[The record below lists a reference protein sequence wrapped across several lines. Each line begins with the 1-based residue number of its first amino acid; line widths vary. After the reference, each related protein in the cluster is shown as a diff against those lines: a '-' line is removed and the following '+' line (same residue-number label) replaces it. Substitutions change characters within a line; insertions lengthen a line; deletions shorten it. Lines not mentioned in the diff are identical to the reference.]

1 MRGNNGILVPI
12 FIIILSLLT
21 DWYVLQGL
29 KTIILPI
36 RQPGIRQAI
45 IILFRIFSIGVIVGT
60 IIGGYFVMVKG
71 EFTLMFRIFM
81 HIFLIYFTAKI
92 AFILFL
98 SFEDIVRLFRGTIS
112 LISSGTLG
120 SFLPPRSFG
129 VSVAGLS
136 VSLLVIGVF
145 MYGMFFERSNYKVS
159 RKTIY
164 SDKLPAAFDGT
175 TIAQI
180 SDFHAGSFHNRD
192 EVIKG
197 IEIIKD
203 LKPDIFVFTGDMV
216 NNLAKEA
223 VPWIPVLRDIQAP
236 LGKFSVIGNHDY
248 GDYVRWKNQEAKDA
262 NLAQLVRHE
271 QQAGFDVLIN
281 EHRAIVKG
289 SDTIYVAGVENW
301 GHNFIRQGD
310 LPKSLNGLSDKDF
323 IVLLSHDPSHWD
335 WQVKT
340 YPVPVALTL
349 SGHTHG
355 FQFGIEW
362 GKFKWSPGQ
371 YLYPNWSGL
380 TEENGKYLY
389 VNQGFGY
396 IAFEGRIGMPP
407 EITLITLKRR

>member
-136 VSLLVIGVF
+136 
-145 MYGMFFERSNYKVS
+145 
-159 RKTIY
+159 
-164 SDKLPAAFDGT
+164 
-175 TIAQI
+175 
-180 SDFHAGSFHNRD
+180 
-192 EVIKG
+192 
-197 IEIIKD
+197 
-203 LKPDIFVFTGDMV
+203 
-216 NNLAKEA
+216 
-223 VPWIPVLRDIQAP
+223 
-236 LGKFSVIGNHDY
+236 
-248 GDYVRWKNQEAKDA
+248 
-262 NLAQLVRHE
+262 
-271 QQAGFDVLIN
+271 
-281 EHRAIVKG
+281 
-289 SDTIYVAGVENW
+289 
-301 GHNFIRQGD
+301 
-310 LPKSLNGLSDKDF
+310 
-323 IVLLSHDPSHWD
+323 
-335 WQVKT
+335 
-340 YPVPVALTL
+340 
-349 SGHTHG
+349 
-355 FQFGIEW
+355 
-362 GKFKWSPGQ
+362 
-371 YLYPNWSGL
+371 
-380 TEENGKYLY
+380 
-389 VNQGFGY
+389 
-396 IAFEGRIGMPP
+396 
-407 EITLITLKRR
+407 